1 MTQYANSLGARRL
14 GVTAFVVAQLI
25 CSLAHTHATLAQ
37 EPDQVTID
45 ASRCREIPSPD
56 ERLACF
62 EKQVEEARVQGPTSP
77 VSTTVPPAGAQQP
90 VPTVDVAGLPAAG
103 GAAAKPGQTEW
114 VGTITAL
121 RQREPDQYIITLDG
135 GSVWQQRG
143 ADRYP
148 LRVGQRV
155 RIEESRMGTRL
166 QADGVNGYI
175 HVGRVR

>member
-1 MTQYANSLGARRL
+1 MTYANSLGARRL
-14 GVTAFVVAQLI
+14 TTFVVVQTI
-25 CSLAHTHATLAQ
+25 CSLACLEATLAQ
-37 EPDQVTID
+37 EPNQVTID
-45 ASRCREIPSPD
+45 ASRCREIESPD

-62 EKQVEEARVQGPTSP
+62 EKQVDEARSRGTTSP
-77 VSTTVPPAGAQQP
+77 AAAAAPPAGAPQP
-90 VPTVDVAGLPAAG
+90 VPTVDVADLPGTG
-103 GAAAKPGQTEW
+103 GNAEKPGQTEW

-143 ADRYP
+143 AERYP

-155 RIEESRMGTRL
+155 RIEESRLGIRL

>member
-1 MTQYANSLGARRL
+1 MAL
-14 GVTAFVVAQLI
+14 VAAQAI
-25 CSLAHTHATLAQ
+25 CSVAHIEATLGQ
-37 EPDQVTID
+37 EPSEVTID
-45 ASRCREIPSPD
+45 ADRCSQIESPD

-62 EKQVEEARVQGPTSP
+62 EKQVEEARSRGPAS
-77 VSTTVPPAGAQQP
+77 PPAAAPPPDPRQP
-90 VPTVDVAGLPAAG
+90 VPTVDVAGLPGEGSPAER
-103 GAAAKPGQTEW
+103 PRQTEW

-121 RQREPDQYIITLDG
+121 RQREPGQYIITLDG

-143 ADRYP
+143 AERYP

-155 RIEESRMGTRL
+155 RIEESRLGVRL

>member
-1 MTQYANSLGARRL
+1 MTQYANSLGARQL
-14 GVTAFVVAQLI
+14 GVTAFVVAQVAW
-25 CSLAHTHATLAQ
+25 SLVHIDATLAQ

-45 ASRCREIPSPD
+45 ASRCREIESPD

-62 EKQVEEARVQGPTSP
+62 EKQVDEARSREPTSP
-77 VSTTVPPAGAQQP
+77 APAAIPPAGAQQP
-90 VPTVDVAGLPAAG
+90 VPTVDIAGLPQQG